1 MQIAERVARGKCVP
15 LASAKLCRGCKN
27 VGEELPTGRCP
38 QGGRR
43 GTMVAVLEPA
53 TLEFL
58 LELALGGRPK
68 KMTIHEMASLAKLE
82 MIQRGL
88 IESGYNYSE
97 TARQVGCHRNTVTRL
112 VGAKWGRQTPE
123 QGEAA

>member
-1 MQIAERVARGKCVP
+1 MQIAERVARSKCVP
-15 LASAKLCRGCKN
+15 LMSAKLCRGCKA
-27 VGEELPTGRCP
+27 VGEELPSRRCP
-38 QGGRR
+38 QCGRR
-43 GTMVAVLEPA
+43 GTMVAILEPS

-58 LELALGGRPK
+58 LELALGARSK

-82 MIQRGL
+82 MIQREL
-88 IESGYNYSE
+88 IESGFNYSE
-97 TARQVGCHRNTVTRL
+97 TARKVGCHRNTVTRL